1 MPKYLFSNDQRIS
14 ALAERIQWVA
24 TYVSSGKKLKDIP
37 GKSDNNNAATLEFY
51 YNLYP
56 DTKNTEI
63 AVTSP
68 QEVIR
73 NFVLK
78 FQFPNTRTPES
89 FNDSITEGVYLAPFR
104 MVVSILMSLAKMSKT
119 NTAYLSL
126 EEILYYVFTD
136 SDVCKN
142 PSVDCDK
149 LAASIVSDRKG
160 RKDFS
165 TVVSANLEWKHY
177 DRQVREMMA
186 VLCKCSECFLLSK
199 GVLQYT
205 YQETDEKFINELVSY
220 PYFWTPTNENDFD
233 LSNNEYISYMNIAD
247 TPYNIVEFS
256 KDNTSI
262 KKVMK
267 CKEARQQIFYG
278 APGTGKSHTINEFTK
293 NGKFPTIRT
302 TFHPDSDY
310 SSFIGAYKPVMVK
323 STVYG
328 MQGEPIKI
336 EKDGKKVDL
345 QENRIAYKFVKQS
358 FLKAYLAAWK
368 KYAEGAEDGVQ
379 PQFLVIEE
387 INRGNCAQIFG
398 DLFQLLDRSTNGF
411 SCYPIE
417 ADADLQA
424 EIANAFS
431 SEEEYKLTKELSIE
445 GVVKD
450 YVSNYGAT
458 LSEDVQTGRVLLLPN
473 NLYIWATMNTSDQ
486 SLFPIDSAFKRRWD
500 WKYMPIDTAKENWT
514 IKVAGGEYSWTEF
527 LDKIN
532 EEIFDV
538 TKSEDKKLGFYF
550 CRTQNNEIDAEKF
563 VGKVIFYL
571 YNDVFKDYGFDRN
584 MFKGEEGKP
593 IQFHEYFKTDG
604 SINEQNVV
612 KFLSNLELSPRAGE
626 NKENAE
632 EL

>member
-24 TYVSSGKKLKDIP
+24 EYVLSGKKLKDIP

-56 DTKNTEI
+56 GTKNIEV

-68 QEVIR
+68 KEVIR

-78 FQFPNTRTPES
+78 FQFPNTRTQES
-89 FNDSITEGVYLAPFR
+89 FNDSLKEGVYLAPFR
-104 MVVSILMSLAKMSKT
+104 MVVSILVSLSQMSKSHIS
-119 NTAYLSL
+119 YLSL
-126 EEILYYVFTD
+126 DEILYYVFTD
-136 SDVCKN
+136 GDVCKN

-149 LAASIVSDRKG
+149 LAASIVSDRNNH
-160 RKDFS
+160 KDFS
-165 TVVSANLEWKHY
+165 SVVSAELEWKHY
-177 DRQVREMMA
+177 ERQVREMMT
-186 VLCKCSECFLLSK
+186 VLCKCSDCFQLSRGK

-205 YQETDEKFINELVSY
+205 CRETDEKFINALVSY
-220 PYFWTPTNENDFD
+220 QYFWTPTNENDFE
-233 LSNNEYISYMNIAD
+233 LSNKEYISYMNIAD
-247 TPYNIVEFS
+247 TPYNVVEFT
-256 KDNTSI
+256 KDNVTT

-267 CKEARQQIFYG
+267 CEEPLQQIFYG
-278 APGTGKSHTINEFTK
+278 APGTGKSHTISEFAK
-293 NGKFPTIRT
+293 KRKFPTVRT

-310 SSFIGAYKPVMVK
+310 SSFVGAYKPVMIK

-328 MQGEPIKI
+328 MQGEPIKV

-368 KYAEGAEDGVQ
+368 KYAEGIDGEVQ

-387 INRGNCAQIFG
+387 LNRGNCAQIFG
-398 DLFQLLDRSTNGF
+398 DLFQLLDRGINGF
-411 SCYPIE
+411 SSYPIE

-431 SEEEYKLTKELSIE
+431 SEEEYKLDKELSID

-450 YVSNYGAT
+450 YVSNCGST
-458 LSEDVQTGRVLLLPN
+458 LSKDVQNGRVLLLPN

-500 WKYMPIDTAKENWT
+500 WKYIPIDTAKENWN
-514 IKVAGGEYSWTEF
+514 IEVAGKQYSWTAF
-527 LDKIN
+527 LDKVN
-532 EEIFDV
+532 EEIYEV
-538 TKSEDKKLGFYF
+538 TKSEDKKMGFYF
-550 CRTQNNEIDAEKF
+550 CRAKDKVIDAEKF
-563 VGKVIFYL
+563 VSKVVFYI
-571 YNDVFKDYGFDRN
+571 YNDVFKDYGFDRQ
-584 MFKGEEGKP
+584 MFGNGKGSS
-593 IQFHEYFKTDG
+593 IQFHEYFKSDG
-604 SINEQNVV
+604 SVNEEMVA
-612 KFLSNLELSPRAGE
+612 KFLDNLEL
-626 NKENAE
+626 NKKPE
-632 EL
+632 EETEQA